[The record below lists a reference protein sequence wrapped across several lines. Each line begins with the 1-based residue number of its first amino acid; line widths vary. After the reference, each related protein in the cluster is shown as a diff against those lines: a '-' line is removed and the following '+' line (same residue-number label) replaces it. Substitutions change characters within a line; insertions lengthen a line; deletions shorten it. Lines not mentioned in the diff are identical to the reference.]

1 MEQPSGT
8 YGKEL
13 ILDLSDCNPRTF
25 NRRLLKRFFR
35 ELCDLIDMKRCK
47 LAWWDDHGVPPGE
60 RWTDPK
66 VTGTSAVQ
74 FISTSSITVH
84 ALDMLGRVYVNIFSC
99 KDFDESVARE
109 FCRTFFGGSVVKSTL
124 LIRN

>member
-1 MEQPSGT
+1 MEQPSGS

-13 ILDLSDCNPRTF
+13 ILDLSDCDPNTF
-25 NRRLLKRFFR
+25 NRRILKRFFR
-35 ELCDLIDMKRCK
+35 ELCELIDMERHK
-47 LAWWDDHGVPPGE
+47 LAWWDDHGVPPEE
-60 RWTDPK
+60 RWTDPM

-84 ALDMLGRVYVNIFSC
+84 ALDLLGRVYVNIFSC
-99 KDFDESVARE
+99 KDFNEVVAEE
-109 FCRTFFGGSVVKSTL
+109 FCRTFFRGSVVKSTL